1 MRIAATY
8 VRLTRGRKRSPEQLA
23 AAFRGR
29 AEPQAAPL
37 TRALGALTT
46 VDERTALGRR
56 VVTLTPRAGR
66 SAWHIVYTH
75 GGSFVNELMS
85 AHWDIIHALVR
96 ATGATVTVPLYPL
109 APEHPHAEAFAFLE
123 AVYRDLVARVDPARV
138 VLCGDSAGGNLALVQ
153 ALRAR
158 DLGLPLPA
166 HLVLFAPWLELTME
180 NPEALAVQKRDP
192 MLWIEELRECGRW
205 WAGAEDPRA
214 PLLSP
219 VHADLGGLPPIHLF
233 VGADD
238 VLAPDA
244 RRFEGR
250 CATFRETPG
259 GFHVFMGATFTPEAK
274 RVFAEIRGTL
284 TP

>member
-1 MRIAATY
+1 MRVAATY
-8 VRLTRGRKRSPEQLA
+8 VRLTRGRKRSPEELA
-23 AAFRGR
+23 RAFRGR
-29 AEPQAAPL
+29 AEPQAAPVP
-37 TRALGALTT
+37 RALEKLTT
-46 VDERTALGRR
+46 VEETAVLGRR
-56 VVTLTPRAGR
+56 VITLAPREGR

-85 AHWDIIHALVR
+85 PHWDIIAALVR

-123 AVYRDLVARVDPARV
+123 RVYRDLAAKVDPAKLI
-138 VLCGDSAGGNLALVQ
+138 LCGDSAGGNLALVQ

-158 DLGLPLPA
+158 ELGLPLPG

-180 NPEALAVQKRDP
+180 NPEAVEVQKRDP

-233 VGADD
+233 VGAND

-244 RRFEGR
+244 RKLRDR
-250 CATFRETPG
+250 CATYHETPG
-259 GFHVFMGATFTPEAK
+259 AFHVFMGATFTREAK
-274 RVFAEIRGTL
+274 RVFAEIRARV